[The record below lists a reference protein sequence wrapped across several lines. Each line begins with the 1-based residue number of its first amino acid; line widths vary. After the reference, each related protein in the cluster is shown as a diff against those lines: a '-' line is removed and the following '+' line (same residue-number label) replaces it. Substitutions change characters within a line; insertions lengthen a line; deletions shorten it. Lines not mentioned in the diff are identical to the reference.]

1 MAAIAPMAG
10 SNADIFSIGR
20 VVSRTFS
27 VAGRNLVTFA
37 ALSAIAVIPQTLYSW
52 YFVRSIGGASATR
65 ITLAM
70 YQGGYAPYFLGS
82 VLITVVLTYI
92 LQAAI
97 VHGTVFDLNGR
108 RPSFVDCLATGVRNV
123 VPLIAIAVL
132 SILGIGLGFILLLV
146 PGIIV
151 ALMWS
156 VAVPVRVVEST
167 GIVHSLGRS
176 RELTRGHKGA
186 IFGLLVL
193 YFIAVFALDLL
204 LRPLTG
210 MPLLATAGQALN
222 VFYTIAATVLRIV
235 TTIISTVGIASI
247 YYELRSIK
255 EGVGPEQLAAV
266 FS

>member
-1 MAAIAPMAG
+1 MAAIAPTAG
-10 SNADIFSIGR
+10 FSAHTFSIGR
-20 VVSRTFS
+20 VLSRTFAVIS
-27 VAGRNLVTFA
+27 RNFVTFA

-52 YFVRSIGGASATR
+52 YFVRSLGGTSATR
-65 ITLAM
+65 ITYAM
-70 YQGGYAPYFLGS
+70 YQGGYAPYFFGS
-82 VLITVVLTYI
+82 VLVTVVLTYI

-108 RPSFVDCLATGVRNV
+108 RPNFVDCLATGIRNV
-123 VPLIAIAVL
+123 VPLIAIAIL
-132 SILGIGLGFILLLV
+132 SILGIGLGLMLLVV

-167 GIVHSLGRS
+167 GIVQSFGRS

-186 IFGLLVL
+186 ILGLLVL
-193 YFIAVFALDLL
+193 YVIAAVALDLL

-210 MPLLATAGQALN
+210 MPVFVTAGQSLN
-222 VFYTIAATVLRIV
+222 VVYTIAATALRII
-235 TTIISTVGIASI
+235 TTIVSTVGIASI